1 MSCIRSLLLAIL
13 LLCCGSQA
21 WSQSLVIH
29 SRIPLEL
36 GKSTYKLAD
45 APIISHSE
53 VIHADS
59 LLLISGVHYR
69 LDYKHALLYIKEL
82 PPATNLQVSF
92 ILIPPELS
100 KVHQRWQ
107 VQELSDSLLTT
118 LSSSTPPLWGTD
130 ARLDIKGS
138 KTFAITFSDD
148 DAFDLKQSLYV
159 NLSGELARNVNI
171 SAQLSDSQSKLSP
184 EGDSKELSS
193 LDQVFIKVYSQN
205 YELAMGDL
213 EWKFENTRY
222 INHYSKFEGLNAWYR
237 GKHFIQAAYTAGSG
251 KSTSLLL
258 SITDGKQGPYYLR
271 ANEFQ
276 PGFIVVAGSEEI
288 YVDGNRWE
296 RGLDYYIDY
305 AEGSVMFKKLIRS
318 NNSVLIR
325 FQYTDEYYAQSGFLS
340 SSTLN
345 LSSKIRFSHHLI
357 WQKDDKQQPLL
368 YEFSSADLDSLENAG
383 DHEVWGEGINPVE
396 PGTGEYKRLQSSTG
410 AYYYEYAP
418 GDSLA
423 NYSINFS
430 YVGSGNGDYE
440 EFSSGKFVYRGPNLG
455 SWLPQK
461 RLIAP
466 EQKGNL
472 DLALAYQGGLL
483 SAGIEAI
490 GTLDDRN
497 TLSGIDDQDNLSGM
511 IYAHGT
517 LTGKVMEIKLEH
529 ESRAADTELFGTYRQ
544 VDLEYDFSALSS
556 PDSLAQNE
564 TTLSIKT
571 NSSKLKQE
579 LLFRLKDI
587 PDNFEQRALRYVLN
601 ISSAHPA
608 IPSLVL
614 RNSFAAQEPHAD
626 DAYRAFLQY
635 QQGDATW
642 AWHQFKLR
650 LNGLFNRYTMGPEGF
665 INQKVSPTLEYGNS
679 GSILSQISYADDHY
693 KIKLDGWQTASAS
706 NSFSLRQI
714 INTVNNRLDLDYTH
728 RLVKQ
733 PHNSENPKSNYD
745 LINLRSSHN
754 LLKQA
759 LSLST
764 NYSLNQT
771 EFFPKIRELQYI
783 GNGLGYYDSTG
794 VSIPEGDYDYIYI
807 TSEDG
812 SLSTEQSA
820 LLNLYFKPAVLS
832 KLSFFQRWRNDLSLV
847 LNEQS
852 SRHSDWRSYLF
863 IPGYVYDSDRTI
875 YGKQSLQHNLW
886 IDLMHNHLNANLQ
899 FGIDRSL
906 DQRYQNAEKS
916 FSFARALQLD
926 IKGFNAYNTRLTG
939 QWDLD
944 KDSRYN
950 NEINLYS
957 VIANIQRN
965 FTPQSNLQVELKSG
979 LEKGGKQ
986 DGTEPYKLSSVSFIP
1001 SYRSVWMQKYRV
1013 TASLGFTYN
1022 WLSGSSY
1029 FSFLPQK
1036 RAGLVP
1042 NANLSAVYRL
1052 NSYSSLTLDYR
1063 FWDYPK
1069 DDSRHELKFEFKAE
1083 L

>member
-1 MSCIRSLLLAIL
+1 MA
-13 LLCCGSQA
+13 A
-21 WSQSLVIH
+21 AQSLVIQT
-29 SRIPLEL
+29 RIPLEL
-36 GKSTYKLAD
+36 KKTTYKLAD
-45 APIISHSE
+45 TPIISNSE
-53 VIHADS
+53 IIHADS
-59 LLLISGVHYR
+59 LILISGVHYR
-69 LDYKHALLYIKEL
+69 LDYQNALLHLKEL
-82 PPATNLQVSF
+82 PSATHLLVSF

-100 KVHQRWQ
+100 KVHQRWK

-118 LSSSTPPLWGTD
+118 IRSSSTPLWGTD
-130 ARLDIKGS
+130 AKLDIKGS

-159 NLSGELARNVNI
+159 NLSGELAKNVNI

-193 LDQVFIKVYSQN
+193 LDQVFIKVFSNN

-213 EWKFENTRY
+213 EWKFEGTRY
-222 INHYSKFEGLNAWYR
+222 IDHYSKFEGLNAWYR

-258 SITDGKQGPYYLR
+258 SIIDGKQGPYYLR

-276 PGFIVVAGSEEI
+276 PGFIVVAGSEEL
-288 YVDGNRWE
+288 YVDGSRWE

-318 NNSVLIR
+318 SNSVLIR

-340 SSTLN
+340 SSTVN
-345 LSSKIRFSHHLI
+345 LSSRLHLSHHLI

-368 YEFSSADLDSLENAG
+368 YDFSPADLDSLQNAG
-383 DHEVWGEGINPVE
+383 DNEAWGEGISTVE
-396 PGTGEYKRLQSSTG
+396 PGTGEYKRLQSPTG
-410 AYYYEYAP
+410 TYYYEYAP

-440 EFSSGKFVYRGPNLG
+440 EFSSGKYIYRGPGLG
-455 SWLPQK
+455 SWIPQK

-466 EQKGNL
+466 SQKANL
-472 DLALAYQGGLL
+472 DMALNYQ
-483 SAGIEAI
+483 SDIFDAGIEAI
-490 GTLDDRN
+490 GTMHDRN
-497 TLSGIDDQDNLSGM
+497 TLSGNDDKDNLSGI
-511 IYAHGT
+511 IYAQGT
-517 LTGKVMEIKLEH
+517 LTLGKLITKLEH
-529 ESRAADTELFGTYRQ
+529 ESRAKNSSLFGSYRKA
-544 VDLEYDFSALSS
+544 DLEYDFAALPS
-556 PDSLAQNE
+556 PDSLAQSE
-564 TTLSIKT
+564 TNLSFITYGDRMKH
-571 NSSKLKQE
+571 E
-579 LLFRLKDI
+579 LQLRYKDI
-587 PDNFEQRALRYVLN
+587 PEHSQQGAVRLN
-601 ISSAHPA
+601 IQIPSNHPA
-608 IPSLVL
+608 WPTINMRNTFSALGPYPAELNMSL
-614 RNSFAAQEPHAD
+614 
-626 DAYRAFLQY
+626 LQY
-635 QQGDATW
+635 HQLDTAW
-642 AWHQFKLR
+642 AWKQLKFRMGGLYNGYFSGNEKTIIQKL
-650 LNGLFNRYTMGPEGF
+650 NPVF
-665 INQKVSPTLEYGNS
+665 EYGNS
-679 GSILSQISYADDHY
+679 SNILSQVSYTTDQTKLEFDD
-693 KIKLDGWQTASAS
+693 LETVNSSQ
-706 NSFSLRQI
+706 SFSLRQI
-714 INTVNNRLDLDYTH
+714 LNSTNNRLDLDYTH

-733 PHNSENPKSNYD
+733 PHNSDNPKSNYD

-820 LLNLYFKPAVLS
+820 LLNLYFKPAALS

-847 LNEQS
+847 LSEQS
-852 SRHSDWRSYLF
+852 TRHSDWRSYLF
-863 IPGYVYDSDRTI
+863 IPGYVYDEGRTI

-886 IDLMHNHLNANLQ
+886 LDLMRNHLNANLQ
-899 FGIDRSL
+899 LGIDRSL
-906 DQRYQNAEKS
+906 DQRYQSAEKS
-916 FSFARALQLD
+916 FSFTRALQLD
-926 IKGFNAYNTRLTG
+926 IKGFSSYNTRLTG

-957 VIANIQRN
+957 LIANIQRN
-965 FTPQSNLQVELKSG
+965 FSPQSNLQVELKTG

-986 DGTEPYKLSSVSFIP
+986 DGTEPYKLGSVSFIP

-1013 TASLGFTYN
+1013 NASLGFTYN

-1029 FSFLPQK
+1029 FAFLPQK

-1052 NSYSSLTLDYR
+1052 NSYSSLSLDYR

-1069 DDSRHELKFEFKAE
+1069 DDARHELKLEFKAE